1 LFFLCGKDK
10 SKGFLWSFI
19 AIYISVRVFS
29 WNCQL
34 SISLYTVGTHDTR
47 SDAGSIPPPSLN
59 LFQRTPSTY
68 PSFLCSRFFQRF
80 QIKLKLF
87 SFPFRTHRKTPEEP
101 PRSRRFCSAH
111 AFQFHI
117 FFQLVGLIPGMPR
130 AQRVVCLFEVSAG
143 SWVFGSVELSWEL
156 SCAGSYRGVP
166 GSFGGN
172 TGPGAADGA
181 NERAILNR
189 LYCLQSESVL

>member
-1 LFFLCGKDK
+1 MTPVPMPVPSRRHHLT
-10 SKGFLWSFI
+10 SSN
-19 AIYISVRVFS
+19 APRPHTQVF
-29 WNCQL
+29 CAP
-34 SISLYTVGTHDTR
+34 V
-47 SDAGSIPPPSLN
+47 
-59 LFQRTPSTY
+59 
-68 PSFLCSRFFQRF
+68 FFQRF

-87 SFPFRTHRKTPEEP
+87 SFPFRTHRKTTEEP
-101 PRSRRFCSAH
+101 PRSRRFCCAH

-143 SWVFGSVELSWEL
+143 SWVFRFSRVELGVELCREL
-156 SCAGSYRGVP
+156 SGSSGEVRGLYGTR
-166 GSFGGN
+166 GS
-172 TGPGAADGA
+172 DGA